1 MLNSGNNAA
10 GSEWRKW
17 DLHVHTPASVLNNG
31 FGADWDS
38 YVQKLFKTLL
48 EKDITVVGI
57 TDYFSIAG
65 YKKIVQ
71 DYLPNNAKLQTLFT
85 NDEISRIKA
94 IKVLPNV
101 EFRSDI
107 FVGSTN
113 SINFHVLFS
122 DEVEIRDIEEGFLHE
137 IDFLYEGDPQ
147 QEDKKRKLKE
157 ANLIE
162 LGQRLKAQHANFAS
176 KGDLEVGTMS
186 AVVSH
191 KQISEVLSNKAS
203 IFGEKY
209 LFAAVADEDLS
220 EISWDSRDH
229 LTRKVL
235 IQKSDLL
242 FSSNK
247 KTRSWALGEAPYT
260 GGVNKYIEEFK
271 SLKPCIHG
279 SDAHSYDF
287 IGHPCSK
294 RGDSAHDCN
303 TQKDQC
309 DLKFCWIKADP
320 TFEGLKQ
327 VVFEPGD
334 RVVIQT
340 ANPKPLKSSQVVA
353 GFHIEEA
360 NLESGL
366 SFKNTDLPFNEG
378 LVSVVG
384 GKGSGKTALVDLIA
398 NMYEDRADCDD
409 KNSFVRRISDS
420 DNPKNL
426 NTSIKLESGEEFKK
440 EVKAQSFVEDA
451 SIVYVAQGELERHV
465 EDPAHLEKFINDLI
479 FQSISIKDSE
489 LLFDYQNLTAKVAD
503 INGDIND
510 LNKKLLELEK
520 ITDPKISTEL
530 EKDGKK
536 LGIELKDTE
545 KKIAELKKD
554 QSAEKIKEAE
564 DKQKQLTELRDKK
577 DQLTNLGLA
586 LKEAIKFSQEGLVS
600 FNEQIV
606 EINELAKKLKYRE
619 SFKAFVYED
628 TEKLQAL
635 INTART
641 DLKAVVTGIG
651 KFQKELEDKE
661 KSVKEHTKLLDKKK
675 ELEKAIKANEDK
687 IKLIE
692 QNRDTLKKE
701 KAKRDTKFKELVE
714 TKLEERDQ
722 YITIIKAFS
731 ENKSD
736 ILGDLEFNAELIF
749 NRDRFMKAITEIV
762 DNRKMKVELND
773 SESDIFPFMVSLK
786 ELVNDPQK
794 TKAADLLKKHK
805 ELFEKVVQKKRE
817 AVTVT
822 LSTVYQALFGDY
834 FSVVPAVKY
843 KKTALSKLSMGQKA
857 TVLIKIYLAEGEKP
871 ILIDSHDDHLD
882 NEFIMDELVKAL
894 RQAKEYRQVIIVS
907 NNGNVVVNSDSEQI
921 IIACRD
927 EAGEISYLSGSLENQ
942 TLRPKLLSVLE
953 GGEEAFSKRQQKYRL
968 LK

>member
-1 MLNSGNNAA
+1 MQNSGNYTA
-10 GSEWRKW
+10 GSEWRRW
-17 DLHVHTPASVLNNG
+17 DLHVHTPESVLNNG
-31 FGADWDS
+31 FGAEWDS
-38 YVQKLFKTLL
+38 YAQKLFKTLL
-48 EKDITVVGI
+48 EKEIAVVGI

-65 YKKIVQ
+65 YKKLKQ
-71 DYLPNNAKLQTLFT
+71 DYLSNDAKLQTLFT
-85 NDEISRIKA
+85 ADEIVKIKA
-94 IKVLPNV
+94 IRVLPNV

-157 ANLIE
+157 ANLVE
-162 LGQRLKAQHANFAS
+162 LGQRLKTQHANFAS
-176 KGDLEVGTMS
+176 KSDLEVGTMS

-191 KQISEVLSNKAS
+191 KQISEVLANKTS

-209 LFAAVADEDLS
+209 LFVAVADEDLS

-247 KTRSWALGEAPYT
+247 KTRNWALGQVPYT
-260 GGVNKYIEEFK
+260 GGIDKFIEEFK

-287 IGHPCSK
+287 IGHPCAK
-294 RGDSAHDCN
+294 RGDSSHECS

-309 DLKFCWIKADP
+309 DLRFCWIKADP

-327 VVFEPGD
+327 VVFEPED
-334 RVVIQT
+334 RVLIQT
-340 ANPKPLKSSQVVA
+340 ENPKPLKSSQIVA
-353 GFHIEEA
+353 EFHIAEA
-360 NLESGL
+360 KLESGL
-366 SFKNTDLPFNEG
+366 SFQKTDLPFNEG
-378 LVSVVG
+378 LVSIVG

-398 NMYEDRADCDD
+398 NMYEGRADCED

-420 DNPKNL
+420 DNPKSL
-426 NTSIKLESGEEFKK
+426 NTSIKLQSGEEFEK
-440 EVKAQSFVEDA
+440 EVKARSFIEDA
-451 SIVYVAQGELERHV
+451 SIVYVAQGELEKHV
-465 EDPAHLEKFINDLI
+465 EDPAHLEKYINDLI
-479 FQSISIKDSE
+479 FKSVSIKDSE
-489 LLFDYQNLTAKVAD
+489 LLFDYQNLTTQVAD
-503 INGDIND
+503 TNEDIKNS
-510 LNKKLLELEK
+510 NKKIIELEK
-520 ITDPKISTEL
+520 ITEPKISADI

-536 LGIELKDTE
+536 LGIELKDAE

-600 FNEQIV
+600 FNEQIT

-619 SFKAFVYED
+619 SFRAFVYDD
-628 TEKLQAL
+628 TDKLQAL

-641 DLKAVVTGIG
+641 DIKAVVTDIG

-661 KSVKEHTKLLDKKK
+661 KTVKEHTKLLDKKK

-687 IKLIE
+687 LKSIGQQRE
-692 QNRDTLKKE
+692 TLKKE
-701 KAKRDTKFKELVE
+701 KVMRDTKFKELIE
-714 TKLEERDQ
+714 TKLEEREQ
-722 YITIIKAFS
+722 YIAIIKAFS

-773 SESDIFPFMVSLK
+773 SESDIFSFMASLK
-786 ELVNDPQK
+786 DLVNNPQK
-794 TKAADLLKKHK
+794 TKALDLLKKHK
-805 ELFEKVVQKKRE
+805 DLFEKVVQKKRE
-817 AVTVT
+817 SVTVT
-822 LSTVYQALFGDY
+822 LSTIYLALFGDY
-834 FSVVPAVKY
+834 FSIVPAVKY
-843 KKTALSKLSMGQKA
+843 KNTALSKLSMGQKA

-894 RQAKEYRQVIIVS
+894 RQAKQYRQIIIVS
-907 NNGNVVVNSDSEQI
+907 NNGNVVVNSDSEQV

-953 GGEEAFSKRQQKYRL
+953 GGEQAFSKRQKKYRL
-968 LK
+968 YY